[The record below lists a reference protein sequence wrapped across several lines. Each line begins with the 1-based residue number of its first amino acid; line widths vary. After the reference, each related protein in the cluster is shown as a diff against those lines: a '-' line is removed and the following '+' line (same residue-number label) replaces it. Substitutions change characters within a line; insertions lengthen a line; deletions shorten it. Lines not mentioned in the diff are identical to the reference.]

1 MDPLMLM
8 MLMGQQPTGAQPT
21 STFGLAMAY
30 QQQQLMSSTMNKSVV
45 ASAVNGRVSNVER
58 VISQRQAGGKFEGV
72 SDEVFNELL
81 AQAKLDDA
89 AFNRVM
95 FG

>member
-1 MDPLMLM
+1 
-8 MLMGQQPTGAQPT
+8 
-21 STFGLAMAY
+21 
-30 QQQQLMSSTMNKSVV
+30 MNKSVV

-58 VISQRQAGGKFEGV
+58 VIAERGTGGKFEKC
-72 SDEVFNELL
+72 SDEIFKELL

-95 FG
+95 YS

>member
-8 MLMGQQPTGAQPT
+8 MLMGQQSGSAQPT
-21 STFGLAMAY
+21 GTFGLAMAY

-58 VISQRQAGGKFEGV
+58 IISQRQPGGKFANVPEAI
-72 SDEVFNELL
+72 FNELV

>member
-1 MDPLMLM
+1 MDPLVLM
-8 MLMGQQPTGAQPT
+8 MLMGQQSGSAQPT
-21 STFGLAMAY
+21 GTFGLAMAY

-58 VISQRQAGGKFEGV
+58 VVSQRQPGGKFEKV
-72 SDEVFNELL
+72 SDTVFNDLL

-95 FG
+95 YS

>member
-1 MDPLMLM
+1 MDPLVLM
-8 MLMGQQPTGAQPT
+8 MLMGQQSQSAQPT
-21 STFGLAMAY
+21 GTFGLAMAY

-58 VISQRQAGGKFEGV
+58 ILAECQTGGKFANLDAGLKK
-72 SDEVFNELL
+72 ELID
-81 AQAKLDDA
+81 QAKLDDA

-95 FG
+95 YS

>member
-1 MDPLMLM
+1 MDPLVLM
-8 MLMGQQPTGAQPT
+8 MLMGQQSGSAQPT
-21 STFGLAMAY
+21 GTFGLAMAY

-58 VISQRQAGGKFEGV
+58 VISQRQPGGKFEKV
-72 SDEVFNELL
+72 SDEVFKELL

>member
-1 MDPLMLM
+1 MDPLVLM
-8 MLMGQQPTGAQPT
+8 MLMGQQSGSAQPT
-21 STFGLAMAY
+21 GTFGLAMAY

-58 VISQRQAGGKFEGV
+58 VIAERGTGGKFEHA
-72 SDEVFNELL
+72 SDEIFKELL

-95 FG
+95 YS

>member
-1 MDPLMLM
+1 MDPLVLM
-8 MLMGQQPTGAQPT
+8 MLMGQQSGGAQPT
-21 STFGLAMAY
+21 GTFGLAMAY

-58 VISQRQAGGKFEGV
+58 VISQRSTGGKFEHV
-72 SDEVFNELL
+72 SDEVFKELL

>member
-1 MDPLMLM
+1 MDPLVLM
-8 MLMGQQPTGAQPT
+8 MLMGQQSGIAQPT
-21 STFGLAMAY
+21 GTFGLAMAY

-58 VISQRQAGGKFEGV
+58 VISQRQPGGKFEKV
-72 SDEVFNELL
+72 SDTVFKELL
-81 AQAKLDDA
+81 DQAKLDDA

>member
-1 MDPLMLM
+1 MDPLVLM
-8 MLMGQQPTGAQPT
+8 MLMGQQSGSAQPT
-21 STFGLAMAY
+21 GTFGLAMAY

-58 VISQRQAGGKFEGV
+58 VLAECQPGGKFA
-72 SDEVFNELL
+72 NLATELKTEL
-81 AQAKLDDA
+81 IAQAKLDDA

-95 FG
+95 YS

>member
-1 MDPLMLM
+1 MDPLVLM
-8 MLMGQQPTGAQPT
+8 MLMGQQSGSAQPT
-21 STFGLAMAY
+21 GTFGLAMAY

-58 VISQRQAGGKFEGV
+58 VVSERSPGGKFEHC
-72 SDEVFNELL
+72 SDAIFNELL